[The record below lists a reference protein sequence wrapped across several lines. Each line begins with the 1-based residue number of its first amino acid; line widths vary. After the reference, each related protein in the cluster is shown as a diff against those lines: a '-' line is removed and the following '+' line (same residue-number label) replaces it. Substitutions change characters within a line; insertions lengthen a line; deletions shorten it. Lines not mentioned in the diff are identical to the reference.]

1 MVSGYGSNVQTHG
14 RRVLVL
20 VVMVGLLALSGSGLA
35 GASTPAIDKATAEA
49 QALSDLVDRLNREL
63 EAAAEEYNFAQQQ
76 FEDTRA
82 AAKKTA
88 AELARAT
95 KDLAYAQDWLS
106 RRLVSIYKS
115 GDLGTLDL
123 LLGAS
128 SFSDLVTRLDQLKRI
143 SERDAEL
150 IDQIEAYKTQ
160 EADLKTKLDA
170 QLAQQ
175 ELYKAQAAAAKEQVL
190 AQLEKQKEELKGK
203 EAQIAKLK
211 KAEAARQAKLAAE
224 ERARKAFLASRPGK
238 VVTLA
243 MQYLG
248 VPYVWGGSSPRGFDC
263 SGLVQYV
270 YAKVGVSLPHSSRMQ
285 YGCGR
290 PISRSDLRVG
300 DLVFFYS
307 PIQHV
312 GIYIGNGRMINA
324 TGSQVQISEVWPSS
338 YRGACRV
345 F

>member
-1 MVSGYGSNVQTHG
+1 MA
-14 RRVLVL
+14 RRLFRVLAL
-20 VVMVGLLALSGSGLA
+20 VVMVGLMALSGSGLA
-35 GASTPAIDKATAEA
+35 GASTPAIDRATAEA
-49 QALSDLVDRLNREL
+49 QALSDLVDQLSVEL
-63 EAAAEEYNFAQQQ
+63 EAAAEEYNFAKQQ
-76 FEDTRA
+76 FEDTQA

-95 KDLAYAQDWLS
+95 KDLVYVQDWLS

-115 GDLGTLDL
+115 GDLGTLHL

-128 SFSDLVTRLDQLKRI
+128 SFSQLVTRLDQLKRI
-143 SERDAEL
+143 SERDADL
-150 IDQIEAYKTQ
+150 IEQIETYKAE
-160 EADLKTKLDA
+160 EADLKIKLDS
-170 QLAQQ
+170 QLQQQ
-175 ELYKAQAAAAKEQVL
+175 EAYKAQTAAAKQTVL
-190 AQLEKQKEELKGK
+190 DQLEKQKKALKGK

-243 MQYLG
+243 MKYLG
-248 VPYVWGGSSPRGFDC
+248 VPYVWGGSSPSGFDC

-290 PISRSDLRVG
+290 PVSRGELRAG
-300 DLVFFYS
+300 DLVFFYN

-324 TGSQVQISEVWPSS
+324 TGSQVKISDVWPGS